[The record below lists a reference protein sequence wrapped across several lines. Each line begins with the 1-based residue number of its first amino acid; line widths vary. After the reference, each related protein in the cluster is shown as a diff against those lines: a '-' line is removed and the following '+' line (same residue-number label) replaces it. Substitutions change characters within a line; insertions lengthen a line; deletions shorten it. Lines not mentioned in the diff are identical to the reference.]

1 MTTIDAPNPNINL
14 HPFQNRIV
22 VEWSIPESKTQTVS
36 SFISPDVTYRRNND
50 INRKLEDV
58 NNAWE
63 KEYEKYKH
71 YIKGNEDIFFSGV
84 KSINRTIAKINYKD
98 FDIELTPSNTIVYD
112 LLLPNNQM
120 LVIRKSFEKY
130 DDKAENDVV
139 FSIFENKTHILSGIK
154 DLNELVSLT
163 NNYIEM

>member
-1 MTTIDAPNPNINL
+1 MQIANIARPNSFGQSN
-14 HPFQNRIV
+14 
-22 VEWSIPESKTQTVS
+22 S
-36 SFISPDVTYRRNND
+36 SFRWFPNVSRRQTISSSGSSFVLIESPFKIVDLRLTA
-50 INRKLEDV
+50 INS
-58 NNAWE
+58 AWK
-63 KEYEKYKH
+63 KEYDKYKH
-71 YIKGNEDIFFSGV
+71 YIKGDTDNFFNQVDLVNKIISKV
-84 KSINRTIAKINYKD
+84 KYKD
-98 FDIELTPSNTIVYD
+98 FDIELTPSNSIVYD

-130 DDKAENDVV
+130 EDKAENDVV